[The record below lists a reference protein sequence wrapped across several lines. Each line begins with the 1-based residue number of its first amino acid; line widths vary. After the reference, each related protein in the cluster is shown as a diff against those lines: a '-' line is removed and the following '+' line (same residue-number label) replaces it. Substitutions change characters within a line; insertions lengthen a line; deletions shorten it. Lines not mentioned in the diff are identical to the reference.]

1 MSFKKMNEKVID
13 SHLHIFE
20 LEDKDGNS
28 FIDGFNEYIEKMGVS
43 AVNIASLPSGKD
55 RDVSNN
61 IMLAFYKIANPKAF
75 AHGGLVYNQYPVPDV
90 MPKGMDFVTQY
101 KELMEIGFD
110 GMKMLEGKPTLHK
123 RVGRDLSDD
132 LFDSF
137 FAEMEKNGT
146 HLIFHVNDPEEF
158 WDKNADQWIK
168 DAGWYYGDGGYA
180 SNEEVYRQIECILKK
195 HPNLCVNFAH
205 FFFYSKRPE
214 KLIELFE
221 KYPNMGVDIT
231 PGGEMYFA
239 FDDKREYYMDFFI
252 KYSERIQFGTDSCFP
267 YGTES
272 YSWLTDRVYRYIAT
286 DEEFKGFG
294 DRIHTGMKL
303 PKKTLENILYKNFE
317 RTVGK
322 EPKPINKAALKSYIE
337 KYKHLI
343 PQAKLEKIEALSKK
357 YL

>member
-1 MSFKKMNEKVID
+1 MSYQKINEKVID

-20 LEDKDGNS
+20 YEDKNGNS
-28 FIDGFNEYIEKMGVS
+28 FIDGFDEYIENMGVR
-43 AVNIASLPSGKD
+43 AINIASLPSGKG

-61 IMLAFYKIANPKAF
+61 IMIAFYKLANKKAY
-75 AHGGLVYNQYPVPDV
+75 AHGGLVYPEYPAPDK
-90 MPKGMDFVTQY
+90 MPEGMDFVTQY

-123 RVGRDLSDD
+123 RVGHDLSDD
-132 LFDSF
+132 LFDPF
-137 FAEMEKNGT
+137 FAEMEKDGT

-180 SNEEVYRQIECILKK
+180 SNEEVYRQMERILEK

-214 KLIELFE
+214 KLVELFE
-221 KYPNMGVDIT
+221 KHPNMGVDIT
-231 PGGEMYFA
+231 PGGEMYIA
-239 FDDKREYYMDFFI
+239 FDENREYYKDFFV

-267 YGTES
+267 YGTEC
-272 YSWLTDRVYRYIAT
+272 YRWLTDRVYRYIAT
-286 DEEFKGFG
+286 DEQFKGFA

-303 PKKTLENILYKNFE
+303 PREACENILYKNFE
-317 RTVGK
+317 RTVGT
-322 EPKPINKAALKSYIE
+322 EPKKINKDALKKYIE
-337 KYKHLI
+337 KYKYLI
-343 PQAKLEKIEALSKK
+343 PKDRLEMVIALAKK

>member
-1 MSFKKMNEKVID
+1 MSYQKINEKVID
-13 SHLHIFE
+13 SHLHVFE
-20 LEDKDGNS
+20 YEDKDGMS
-28 FIDGFNEYIEKMGVS
+28 FIEGFDEYIENMGVE
-43 AVNIASLPSGKD
+43 AINIASLPSGKG

-61 IMLAFYKIANPKAF
+61 IMIAFYKLAHPKAF
-75 AHGGLVYNQYPVPDV
+75 AHGGLVYHEYPAPDK
-90 MPKGMDFVTQY
+90 MPEGMDFVTQY

-110 GMKMLEGKPTLHK
+110 GIKMLEGKPTLHK
-123 RVGRDLSDD
+123 RVGHDLSDS
-132 LFDSF
+132 LFDPF
-137 FAEMEKNGT
+137 FAEMEKDGT

-168 DAGWYYGDGGYA
+168 DAGWYYGDGGFA
-180 SNEEVYRQIECILKK
+180 SNEEVYRQMERILEK

-214 KLIELFE
+214 KLVELFN
-221 KYPNMGVDIT
+221 KHPNMGVDIT
-231 PGGEMYFA
+231 PGGEMYIA
-239 FDDKREYYMDFFI
+239 FDENREYYRDFFI
-252 KYSERIQFGTDSCFP
+252 KYSDRIQFGTDSCFP

-286 DEEFKGFG
+286 DEEFKGFA

-303 PKKTLENILYKNFE
+303 PKEVCENILYKNFE
-317 RTVGK
+317 RTVGTKPK
-322 EPKPINKAALKSYIE
+322 EINKEALRKYIE

-343 PQAKLEKIEALSKK
+343 PEERLSKVVELAKK